1 MNSVMRSLFPILALL
16 LLVGGIAMLATS
28 GMPTTY
34 GLALPVWALVLAMIA
49 QWLGFLHAYAFQ
61 TERYYDLIGALSNIA
76 VVVFV
81 VALAERADARSYL
94 LAACI
99 LFWALRLGSFLFLRI
114 LKDGGDGRFDDI
126 KPHFFRFLLT
136 WTLQGVWIFL
146 IQLCAL
152 LAIGADSTEN
162 GLGLFALLGSCCWL
176 AGMLI
181 ESFADWQKRQF
192 RANPANDG
200 RFINVGLWAWSRHPN
215 YFGEILVW
223 LGVAVI
229 ALPVLNGWM
238 LLGLLSPCFV
248 IFLLTKVSGVPLLE
262 ERADKR
268 WGAEPEYI
276 KYKNMTPVLL
286 PKAPRKA

>member
-1 MNSVMRSLFPILALL
+1 MNSVIRSLFTIIALL
-16 LLVGGIAMLATS
+16 ILVGGIAMLATS
-28 GMPTTY
+28 GMPTIY

-61 TERYYDLIGALSNIA
+61 TERYYDLIGALTNIA

-81 VALAERADARSYL
+81 IALAERADARSYL

-114 LKDGGDGRFDDI
+114 LKEGGDGRFDEI

-176 AGMLI
+176 AGMVI
-181 ESFADWQKRQF
+181 ESLADWQKRQF

-200 RFINVGLWAWSRHPN
+200 RFITEGLWAWSRHPN
-215 YFGEILVW
+215 YFGEIFVW
-223 LGVAVI
+223 VGVAVM

-248 IFLLTKVSGVPLLE
+248 IFLLTKVSGIPLLE

-276 KYKNMTPVLL
+276 KYKNITPVLL
-286 PKAPRKA
+286 PKMPRKT